1 MRNTLILAL
10 ATTLILSCSAQSGN
24 GTNDKKVDM
33 TNETDRAS
41 YSLGVL
47 MANNLKRDG
56 FTDLN
61 VDAMA
66 KGVADVLEGTELQI
80 DAQTAQTE
88 WQNFIQA
95 QLAKAGEGSA
105 EAGIAFLA
113 ENGKREGVVTTESG
127 LQYEILKK
135 GDGPKPGPTDKVK
148 THYHGT
154 LIDGTVFDSSVE
166 RGEPISF
173 PVNGVIKGW
182 TEALQLM
189 PVGSK
194 WKLFIPSDLAYGPRG
209 AGNSIGPNET
219 LIFEVELLA
228 IEK

>member
-10 ATTLILSCSAQSGN
+10 ATTLILSCSAQTGN
-24 GTNDKKVDM
+24 GDTAKKADM
-33 TNETDRAS
+33 TNELDRAS

-56 FTDLN
+56 FSELN

-66 KGVADVLEGTELQI
+66 QGVADVLEGNELEI
-80 DAQTAQTE
+80 DAQTAQGE

-95 QLAKAGEGSA
+95 QLAKAGEGTA
-105 EAGIAFLA
+105 EAGRAFLE
-113 ENGKREGVVTTESG
+113 ENKKREEVTVTESG
-127 LQYEILKK
+127 LQYEILKE
-135 GDGPKPGPTDKVK
+135 GTGPKPGPTSKVK

-154 LIDGTVFDSSVE
+154 LIDGTVFDSSVD
-166 RGEPISF
+166 RGEPITF

-194 WKLFIPSDLAYGPRG
+194 WKLYIPSDLAYGARG
-209 AGNSIGPNET
+209 AGNSIGPNAT
-219 LIFEVELLA
+219 LIFEVELIS
-228 IEK
+228 IED